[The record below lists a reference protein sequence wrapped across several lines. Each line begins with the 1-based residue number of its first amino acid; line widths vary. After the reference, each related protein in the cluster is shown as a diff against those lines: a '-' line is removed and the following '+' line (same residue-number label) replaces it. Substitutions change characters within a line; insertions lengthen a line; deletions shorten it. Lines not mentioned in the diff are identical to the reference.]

1 MMWASRWKFGVSGL
15 AEQLTGKICLGSTC
29 AFRSGELKTRLADTL
44 KYPLRIPVRSKRA
57 IPARGFACILIYIAF
72 GYLLTGA
79 AQQSTHATTRAKSGT
94 KASNP
99 APPGNTEAG
108 GRYVGSKVCASCHSN
123 IYNSFRQTSMGMS
136 MLPGDANSLAS
147 VLPVPAT
154 VYDKDSNQY
163 FDVMRKDGGLFQSQ
177 YALDADGKE
186 LFRQTWKVDY
196 DIGAGAN
203 GFGFLIQRDHYLFEA
218 PLSYYTKT
226 HSWGFAPG
234 FEVQNRGFTRPIL
247 GRCITCHS
255 GQANPVA
262 GQVGLYEDP
271 PFDELAVG
279 CENCHGPGELH
290 VAERAQ
296 ELMTGAAPSASADP
310 SIVNPA
316 RLSGWLADNI
326 CMRCHQGQDVRVEMP
341 GKNIRDFRPGMPL
354 GSYVS
359 IFKIAPEA
367 GASPS
372 ALPLEHYFGMT
383 LSKCYRASRNLHCIT
398 CHDPHVESSAAR
410 ALDNYRSECLG
421 CHTERSC
428 RLEPTKRLATNPPD
442 DCLTCHMPK
451 RTVTTIAHAALTD
464 HSIPAQASSALQPSD
479 QSNHNQKPELLVL
492 SAPSA
497 EWKQL
502 QSIPPVVLLEAYDSL
517 VREGHHDFEP
527 LLTQLIQQVASRPL
541 SDPAVLRVLARAEF
555 RKDTPAGKLRAI
567 DHMKHLFR
575 ITVPNIDDYL
585 FLGDLY
591 TRTQQEEKAVK
602 ILEKARS
609 SSPYFREVYEML
621 ASAHMTLGQYGD
633 ALAVLRQGI
642 ELFPDDVK
650 LRALEK
656 RANSVTLG
664 PVN

>member
-1 MMWASRWKFGVSGL
+1 MTDLMRTIPIHPK
-15 AEQLTGKICLGSTC
+15 
-29 AFRSGELKTRLADTL
+29 RELQAW
-44 KYPLRIPVRSKRA
+44 VF
-57 IPARGFACILIYIAF
+57 ARVLLWIAFACLPN
-72 GYLLTGA
+72 GA
-79 AQQSTHATTRAKSGT
+79 AQQSTHATRAKSGT

-99 APPGNTEAG
+99 VPPRNTDAG

-123 IYNSFRQTSMGMS
+123 IYSSFRQTSMGMS
-136 MLPGDANSLAS
+136 MLPGDPNSLAS
-147 VLPVPAT
+147 ALPVPAT

-163 FDVMRKDGGLFQSQ
+163 FDVMRKDGELFQSQ
-177 YALDADGKE
+177 YALDANGKE
-186 LFRQTWKVDY
+186 LFHQTWKVDY

-247 GRCITCHS
+247 GRCIICHS
-255 GQANPVA
+255 GRPNPVA
-262 GQVGLYEDP
+262 GQVGVYKDP

-296 ELMTGAAPSASADP
+296 DLMAGTAPSASADS

-316 RLSGWLADNI
+316 RLSGWLADNV

-341 GKNIRDFRPGMPL
+341 GKNIRDFRPGLPL
-354 GSYVS
+354 GNYVS

-367 GASPS
+367 DKSPS

-398 CHDPHVESSAAR
+398 CHDPHVESSAPNAFG
-410 ALDNYRSECLG
+410 NYRSQCLG
-421 CHTERSC
+421 CHTEQSC
-428 RLEPTKRLATNPPD
+428 RLESAKRLATNPPD

-451 RTVTTIAHAALTD
+451 RTLTTIAHAALTD
-464 HSIPAQASSALQPSD
+464 HSIPAHARSAVQPSD
-479 QSNHNQKPELLVL
+479 QSPDKQKPELLVL
-492 SAPSA
+492 SAPPA

-502 QSIPPVVLLEAYDSL
+502 QSIPPAVLLEAYDSL
-517 VREGHHDFEP
+517 VREGHHDFDS
-527 LLTQLIQQVASRPL
+527 LLTQLIQQVASSPP

-555 RKDTPAGKLRAI
+555 RKGTPAGTLKAI
-567 DHMKHLFR
+567 EEMKQVFR
-575 ITVPNIDDYL
+575 LTAPNIDDYL

-602 ILEKARS
+602 LLEKARS

-621 ASAHMTLGQYGD
+621 ASDYMTLGQYGD
-633 ALAVLRQGI
+633 ALAALRQGI
-642 ELFPDDVK
+642 ELFPDDLK
-650 LRALEK
+650 LRALEE

-664 PVN
+664 PVH

>member
-1 MMWASRWKFGVSGL
+1 
-15 AEQLTGKICLGSTC
+15 
-29 AFRSGELKTRLADTL
+29 
-44 KYPLRIPVRSKRA
+44 
-57 IPARGFACILIYIAF
+57 
-72 GYLLTGA
+72 
-79 AQQSTHATTRAKSGT
+79 
-94 KASNP
+94 
-99 APPGNTEAG
+99 
-108 GRYVGSKVCASCHSN
+108 
-123 IYNSFRQTSMGMS
+123 
-136 MLPGDANSLAS
+136 MLPGDADSLAS
-147 VLPVPAT
+147 MLPVPAT
-154 VYDKDSNQY
+154 LYDKDSNQY
-163 FDVMRKDGGLFQSQ
+163 FDVMRRDGALFQSQ

-218 PLSYYTKT
+218 PLAYYTKT

-234 FEVQNRGFTRPIL
+234 FEIQNRGFTRPIL

-255 GQANPVA
+255 GRPNPVV
-262 GQVGLYEDP
+262 GQVGLYKDL

-290 VAERAQ
+290 VAERTQ
-296 ELMTGAAPSASADP
+296 DLMTGAPPPAGGDT

-326 CMRCHQGQDVRVEMP
+326 CMRCHQGQDVRIEMP
-341 GKNIRDFRPGMPL
+341 GKNIQDFCPGMPL
-354 GSYVS
+354 GNYVS

-398 CHDPHVESSAAR
+398 CHDPHVESSAPK
-410 ALDNYRSECLG
+410 ALANYRSQCLG
-421 CHTERSC
+421 CHTEQSC
-428 RLEPTKRLATNPPD
+428 RLEPAKRLATNPPD
-442 DCLTCHMPK
+442 DCLACHMPK
-451 RTVTTIAHAALTD
+451 RTVSTIAHAALTD

-479 QSNHNQKPELLVL
+479 HSHDKQKLELLVL
-492 SAPSA
+492 SSPPD

-502 QSIPPVVLLEAYDSL
+502 RSIPPGILLEAYDSL
-517 VREGHHDFEP
+517 VREGHHEFDS
-527 LLTQLIQQVASRPL
+527 LLTQLLQQVASSTP
-541 SDPAVLRVLARAEF
+541 SDPAILRVLARAEF
-555 RKDTPAGKLRAI
+555 RKDTPAGTLRAI
-567 DHMKHLFR
+567 DDMRRLFR
-575 ITVPNIDDYL
+575 VTVPNIDDYL

-591 TRTQQEEKAVK
+591 TRTQQEEKAVL

-621 ASAHMTLGQYGD
+621 ASDYMTLGQYGD
-633 ALAVLRQGI
+633 ALAILQRGI

-664 PVN
+664 PVH

>member
-1 MMWASRWKFGVSGL
+1 MKHPGR
-15 AEQLTGKICLGSTC
+15 T
-29 AFRSGELKTRLADTL
+29 
-44 KYPLRIPVRSKRA
+44 IPILSKPVNQA
-57 IPARGFACILIYIAF
+57 WYFACILISIAF
-72 GYLLTGA
+72 VCLLNGA
-79 AQQSTHATTRAKSGT
+79 AQQSAHPTNGAKSG
-94 KASNP
+94 KKDPNS
-99 APPGNTEAG
+99 APPRNIEVG
-108 GRYVGSKVCASCHSN
+108 GHYVGSTVCASCHSK
-123 IYNSFRQTSMGMS
+123 IYSSFGQTSMGMS
-136 MLPGDANSLAS
+136 MLPADANSLAS
-147 VLPVPAT
+147 MLPVPAT

-163 FDVMRKDGGLFQSQ
+163 FAVMSKDGELIQSQ
-177 YALDADGKE
+177 YALNADGKE

-234 FEVQNRGFTRPIL
+234 VEVQNRGFTRPIL
-247 GRCITCHS
+247 GRCIICHS
-255 GQANPVA
+255 GRPNPVV
-262 GQVGLYEDP
+262 GQVGLYKDP

-279 CENCHGPGELH
+279 CENCHGPGESH

-296 ELMTGAAPSASADP
+296 DLMMDVASPAGSDT

-341 GKNIRDFRPGMPL
+341 GHNVRDFRPGMPL
-354 GSYVS
+354 GNYVS

-398 CHDPHVESSAAR
+398 CHDPHVESSAPK
-410 ALDNYRSECLG
+410 ALANYRAQCLG
-421 CHTERSC
+421 CHTEQSC
-428 RLEPTKRLATNPPD
+428 RLERAKRLATTPPD

-464 HSIPAQASSALQPSD
+464 HSIPAQANSTPQPLD
-479 QSNHNQKPELLVL
+479 QSHDNQRSELLLL
-492 SAPSA
+492 SAPPD

-502 QSIPPVVLLEAYDSL
+502 QAIPPAVLLEAYDSL
-517 VREGHHDFEP
+517 VREGHPEFGAP
-527 LLTQLIQQVASRPL
+527 LTRLLQQLTSSTPT
-541 SDPAVLRVLARAEF
+541 DPRILRVQARAEV

-567 DHMKHLFR
+567 DDMKRLFR

-591 TRTQQEEKAVK
+591 TRTQQEEAAVR

-621 ASAHMTLGQYGD
+621 ASAQITLGHYNE
-633 ALAVLRQGI
+633 ALAVLRQGM
-642 ELFPDDVK
+642 ELFPDDSK
-650 LRALEK
+650 LRTLKEK
-656 RANSVTLG
+656 ADSVTLG
-664 PVN
+664 PVQ